1 MLIGDFNAE
10 KSEPALAQFIHDYN
24 AVSIILED
32 TCYKSMSNARCFD
45 LIITNSPYSFQS
57 MSTFWIG
64 LSDFHKN
71 GAQRNSLKRL

>member
-1 MLIGDFNAE
+1 MTKGKSQDKYSEKCSHFLQIGDFNPE
-10 KSEPALAQFIHDYN
+10 KFKPMLAQFIHDYN

-57 MSTFWIG
+57 MSTF
-64 LSDFHKN
+64 
-71 GAQRNSLKRL
+71 